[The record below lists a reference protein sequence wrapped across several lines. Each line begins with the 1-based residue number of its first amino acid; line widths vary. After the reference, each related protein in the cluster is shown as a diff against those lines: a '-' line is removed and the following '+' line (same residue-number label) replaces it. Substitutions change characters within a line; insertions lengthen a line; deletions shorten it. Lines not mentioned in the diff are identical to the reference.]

1 MAKSKRIRTDQKANL
16 VLSAL
21 VLIAAIGAVAI
32 TAWFS
37 VRGAAELNPQL
48 ILLSDALSS
57 ALMLLTVGLSAYML
71 FRQRRALDQ
80 KRFRA
85 ITENARQITLI
96 FNADGSHRYASPA
109 LKLLLRASSLRQV
122 SPSDYLH
129 PDDMPAVLNAI
140 ASVKATDTSVFLET
154 VRCLRHDGEWRT
166 MEAEFND
173 MSQVP
178 GVNGIVA
185 SLRDVTEQRDAEESM
200 RILSSAVEQSHGA
213 VMITDKSGMI
223 EYVNPRYTEITGYTR
238 ADLLGTTARL
248 LEFSEAQDAEQR
260 GMRECINAGESW
272 TVSMRGARKNGE
284 QFWQAISASPVL
296 NESGLLTHIV
306 VSVEDTSQQ
315 RAIHAQM
322 EQLAFYDPLTG
333 LENRRLFKDRLEQS
347 IKQVRRS
354 KGVMALLFI
363 DLDGF
368 KYVNDTFGHDVGDK
382 LLVEVAKRLK
392 QCVREEDIVARLGG
406 DEFTVILSNLNDS
419 KSASSVAA
427 KIINALQFP
436 IPIDEQELNI
446 SGSIGIT
453 VAPDDSMDANELMRN
468 ADLAMY
474 RAKACG
480 RNNSQFYTED
490 MNLANEARN
499 SLENALRAAVATKS
513 FAVYFQPQVDLNE
526 HRISGFEALM
536 RWQQAEGDVL
546 PDRFIA
552 VAEETGLIIEIGEI
566 VLRKTC
572 EQMQVLRAAGFVNQ
586 KVSVNLSDKQFRDK
600 KLISMVTR
608 VLHETNFDANGLEFE
623 ITERMLMN
631 QVDQA
636 IETMTQLKSLG
647 VSIAID
653 DFGTGFSSLSN
664 LARLPVDTLK
674 VDRSF
679 INKLTA
685 NQGDKTVTSAVIALA
700 QQLNMTVAAEGVENA
715 EQLAFL
721 KEHHCALQQGFLF
734 CAPVSVSELIPR
746 LSLLRD
752 NLLERSTDAAQ
763 TPAAKDPQAIRH

>member
-1 MAKSKRIRTDQKANL
+1 MARPKAIRTDRKANL

-21 VLIAAIGAVAI
+21 VLIAAITAVAI
-32 TAWFS
+32 NTWFAF
-37 VRGAAELNPQL
+37 RGATEINPHLNL
-48 ILLSDALSS
+48 ISNGISS
-57 ALMLLTVGLSAYML
+57 ALMLLTVGLSGYML
-71 FRQRRALDQ
+71 LRQRRALDE

-96 FNADGSHRYASPA
+96 FNADGSQRYASPA
-109 LKLLLRASSLRQV
+109 LKLLLRAKNLRKI
-122 SPSDYLH
+122 SPSDYFH
-129 PDDMPAVLNAI
+129 ADDLPAVLKAI
-140 ASVKATDTSVFLET
+140 GSAAENGKTVTLET
-154 VRCLRHDGEWRT
+154 VRCLRHDGEWRI

-173 MSQVP
+173 MSKVA

-185 SLRDVTEQRDAEESM
+185 SLRDVTEQREVEESM

-213 VMITDKSGMI
+213 VMITDKSGII
-223 EYVNPRYTEITGYTR
+223 EYVNPRYSEITGYSR
-238 ADLLGTTARL
+238 ADLVGTTARL
-248 LEFSEAQDAEQR
+248 LEFSDAQDSEQR
-260 GMRECINAGESW
+260 GMRECINLGESW
-272 TVSMRGARKNGE
+272 TVTMRGARKNGE
-284 QFWQAISASPVL
+284 QFWQAVSASPVV

-306 VSVEDTSQQ
+306 VSIEDTSQQ
-315 RAIHAQM
+315 RAIHTQM

-347 IKQVRRS
+347 IKQVRRN
-354 KGVMALLFI
+354 KGVMALLFL
-363 DLDGF
+363 DLDNF
-368 KYVNDTFGHDVGDK
+368 KYVNDSYGHDVGDD

-427 KIINALQFP
+427 KIIKSLQLP
-436 IPIDEQELNI
+436 MSIDGHELAI

-453 VAPDDSMDANELMRN
+453 VAPEDSMDANELMRN

-474 RAKACG
+474 RAKDSG
-480 RNNSQFYTED
+480 RNNSQFYTDD

-572 EQMQVLRAAGFVNQ
+572 EQMQLLRDAGFVNQ
-586 KVSVNLSDKQFRDK
+586 KVSVNLSEKQFRDK
-600 KLISMVTR
+600 KLIDMVSR
-608 VLHETNFDANGLEFE
+608 VLSETQFDAKGLEFE
-623 ITERMLMN
+623 ITELTLMTHI
-631 QVDQA
+631 DQA
-636 IETMTQLKSLG
+636 IDTMTKLKSLG
-647 VSIAID
+647 VSMAID
-653 DFGTGFSSLSN
+653 DFGTGFTSLSN

-679 INKLTA
+679 INKLSA
-685 NQGDKTVTSAVIALA
+685 KPGDSSITSAVIALA
-700 QQLNMTVAAEGVENA
+700 KNLKMTVAAEGVENA

-721 KEHHCALQQGFLF
+721 KKHHCSLQQGFLF
-734 CAPVSVSELIPR
+734 CAPVSVAELIPR
-746 LSLLRD
+746 LSMLQD
-752 NLLERSTDAAQ
+752 NLHERSSRTAQ
-763 TPAAKDPQAIRH
+763 